1 MRIQNKLHHYFLVIV
16 SSLLLS
22 QEYKVQFSQIPMG
35 QGITEGDSVGFMSSI
50 GGGLTNTTTSDSFL
64 IGVGFLDASQ
74 NAFSEP
80 PTIENIIFPS
90 VFGSSQNS
98 ELISANLY
106 DINGI
111 KEAELQIQ
119 IGGQLEFIHIPM
131 FTNDNE
137 LFEGAIPDS
146 IFGTPNFRVRI
157 AGTDNMGEIT
167 FSEYYSSETHI
178 RGNKLS
184 MSNDYSY
191 YPNGIIKDQWKLVSW
206 PGKLFDNN
214 LAHSELN
221 DGHVF
226 YRYRVVKQDFVIAD
240 TLELGKA
247 YWFRHK
253 YNKSVVFDE
262 DSSIAIPLFEYSI
275 TLSKGWNLIGSPF
288 SFPVTFEKDS
298 IVGDIYTYGN
308 FENEGWSDA
317 QTDMYPWNGYVVH
330 TPEESEITLIP
341 FEENRFAPR
350 AVLNPEGWFLSL
362 RMEDEDFFNY
372 SSKIGKSIKAKDGLD
387 NYDSPKLPDLN
398 QNISLL
404 MDINGDNSF
413 VYSKDIRSN
422 ENFNGIWNFRVAGGQ
437 KGKPIMINGI
447 LEGLVPEDLV
457 IALIDI
463 QKRESFYDFVNNGV
477 ELVKDSGLPYDLKLV
492 AGDIEYVNRTTQEIL
507 NNVPI
512 EFSLGQNYP
521 NPFNPRTKM
530 KYSLPRYAEVNIT
543 IYNVLGQEVVVL
555 LNKEKEYG
563 YHVISWNGN
572 DEYGKQ
578 VASGVYFARLT
589 TESFTQTKKMLL
601 LK

>member
-64 IGVGFLDASQ
+64 IGVGFLEASQ
-74 NAFSEP
+74 NAFSES

-240 TLELGKA
+240 KLELGKA
-247 YWFRHK
+247 
-253 YNKSVVFDE
+253 
-262 DSSIAIPLFEYSI
+262 
-275 TLSKGWNLIGSPF
+275 
-288 SFPVTFEKDS
+288 
-298 IVGDIYTYGN
+298 
-308 FENEGWSDA
+308 
-317 QTDMYPWNGYVVH
+317 
-330 TPEESEITLIP
+330 
-341 FEENRFAPR
+341 
-350 AVLNPEGWFLSL
+350 
-362 RMEDEDFFNY
+362 
-372 SSKIGKSIKAKDGLD
+372 
-387 NYDSPKLPDLN
+387 
-398 QNISLL
+398 
-404 MDINGDNSF
+404 
-413 VYSKDIRSN
+413 
-422 ENFNGIWNFRVAGGQ
+422 
-437 KGKPIMINGI
+437 
-447 LEGLVPEDLV
+447 
-457 IALIDI
+457 
-463 QKRESFYDFVNNGV
+463 
-477 ELVKDSGLPYDLKLV
+477 
-492 AGDIEYVNRTTQEIL
+492 
-507 NNVPI
+507 
-512 EFSLGQNYP
+512 
-521 NPFNPRTKM
+521 
-530 KYSLPRYAEVNIT
+530 
-543 IYNVLGQEVVVL
+543 
-555 LNKEKEYG
+555 
-563 YHVISWNGN
+563 
-572 DEYGKQ
+572 
-578 VASGVYFARLT
+578 
-589 TESFTQTKKMLL
+589 
-601 LK
+601 